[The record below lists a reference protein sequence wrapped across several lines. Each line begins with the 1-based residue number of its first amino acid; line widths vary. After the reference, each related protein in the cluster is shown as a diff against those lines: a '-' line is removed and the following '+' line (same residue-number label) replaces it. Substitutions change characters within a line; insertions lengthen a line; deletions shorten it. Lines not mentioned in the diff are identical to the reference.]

1 MKRPND
7 IGGNVAGPVDP
18 GPHEPELW
26 QRRLSALVA
35 ALGPQA
41 KNVFRIDE
49 FRRAREDLEPD
60 YYKSLTYFELWAQG
74 LMELLVEKDVLGR
87 EEIEDRMRQIVDQK
101 NSGEGRADF
110 R

>member
-35 ALGPQA
+35 TLGPQA

-49 FRRAREDLEPD
+49 FRRAREDLEPN

-74 LMELLVEKDVLGR
+74 LKELLVEKDVLDRG
-87 EEIEDRMRQIVDQK
+87 EIEDRMRQIVDK
-101 NSGEGRADF
+101 RKSGIT
-110 R
+110 